1 MKNVRILL
9 GFIFLSIIACNK
21 DENNQPND
29 QLTEAEKQGLIFTRQ
44 EEKLAYDV
52 YRYAFNKYGNSIFNN
67 ISNSEL
73 THQSAVESLM
83 DKYGIENPVKNMGP
97 GLFEND
103 ELQALYFQLTQKV
116 DLSLTDA
123 LEAGATIED
132 LDIDDLMTLLTETQ
146 KSDLIRTYEM
156 LTCGSRNH
164 LRGFTSQMANLGK
177 SYTPQYLDL
186 TTYTSILRGNHENCG
201 R

>member
-1 MKNVRILL
+1 MKSVGILV
-9 GFIFLSIIACNK
+9 GFIFLSITACNK
-21 DENNQPND
+21 DENNQPFD

-83 DKYGIENPVKNMGP
+83 DKYGIENPVKNMAP
-97 GLFEND
+97 GQFENV
-103 ELQALYFQLTQKV
+103 ELQSLYLQLTQKV
-116 DLSLTDA
+116 DLSLADA

-132 LDIDDLMTLLTETQ
+132 LDIDDLMKLLAET
-146 KSDLIRTYEM
+146 KKNDLISTYEM

-164 LRGFTSQMANLGK
+164 LRGFTSQLANVGK
-177 SYTPQYLDL
+177 SYTPQNLDQ

>member
-1 MKNVRILL
+1 MKSLGILVGFILL
-9 GFIFLSIIACNK
+9 SITACNE
-21 DENNQPND
+21 DENNQSFD

-44 EEKLAYDV
+44 EEILAYDV
-52 YRYAFNKYGNSIFNN
+52 YRYAFNKYGSSIFNN

-73 THQSAVESLM
+73 THQSAVESLL

-97 GLFEND
+97 GLFENA
-103 ELQALYFQLTQKV
+103 ELQTLYLQLTQKV
-116 DLSLTDA
+116 DLSLADA

-132 LDIDDLMTLLTETQ
+132 LDIDDLMKLLAETQ
-146 KSDLIRTYEM
+146 KSDLISTYEM

-164 LRGFTSQMANLGK
+164 LRGFTSQLANLGK
-177 SYTPQYLDL
+177 SYAPQFLDQ